1 MPHLT
6 FVIGVNATGKSYFIQ
21 QKYADKGCVT
31 GCCKPEAGIRVLQQP
46 FVCAVV
52 FMVLYQERPVIFCF
66 R

>member
-6 FVIGVNATGKSYFIQ
+6 FVIGANATGKSYFIQ

-31 GCCKPEAGIRVLQQP
+31 GCCKPEVGIRVLQQL
-46 FVCAVV
+46 FVYAVV
-52 FMVLYQERPVIFCF
+52 FMVLYQEHPVTFCF